1 MRATGIAA
9 LILVIGTAVAAATVA
24 EGQGEVTGSA
34 GTGTATTTVVTASPT
49 SGAPESS
56 GPLQAPSGERTHPR
70 LQPTIGRRHTRFTLT
85 FTLRDAPGHQGALA
99 VDYRV
104 HVAPPVGTRAS
115 CTPAEP
121 PTIDTG
127 RAGAMEQVPL
137 RPPAQG
143 WCKGSHRVT
152 VFLERAPYCPPPVE
166 GQTPTP
172 CPEFATQELD
182 TGDASFTVRPRVHH
196 RS

>member
-1 MRATGIAA
+1 MRATRIAA
-9 LILVIGTAVAAATVA
+9 LILVMGAGVAAATVA
-24 EGQGEVTGSA
+24 EGQGEVAGSA
-34 GTGTATTTVVTASPT
+34 GTGTATATVVTVSPT
-49 SGAPESS
+49 NGAPESS
-56 GPLQAPSGERTHPR
+56 GAPKAPSGERTHPR

-85 FTLRDAPGHQGALA
+85 FTLRDAPGHQGVLA

-104 HVAPPVGTRAS
+104 QVAPPVGARAS
-115 CTPAEP
+115 CTPAET

-127 RAGAMEQVPL
+127 TAGAIEQVSL

-143 WCKGSHRVT
+143 WCRGLHRVT
-152 VFLERAPYCPPPVE
+152 VFLERGPYCPPPVE

-196 RS
+196 RG

>member
-1 MRATGIAA
+1 MRATQITA
-9 LILVIGTAVAAATVA
+9 LILVIGTGVAVATVA

-34 GTGTATTTVVTASPT
+34 GTGTATATTGTALPANSTP
-49 SGAPESS
+49 ASS
-56 GPLQAPSGERTHPR
+56 GPPKAPRGERTYPR
-70 LQPTIGRRHTRFTLT
+70 LQPPTGRRDTRFTLT
-85 FTLRDAPGHQGALA
+85 CTLRDAPGHQGVLA

-104 HVAPPVGTRAS
+104 QVAPPIGAS
-115 CTPAEP
+115 APCTPAEP

-127 RAGAMEQVPL
+127 TAGAIEHVPL
-137 RPPAQG
+137 TPPAHG
-143 WCKGSHRVT
+143 WCRGSNRVT
-152 VFLERAPYCPPPVE
+152 VFLERGPYCPPPVE

-196 RS
+196 RG